1 MSPSSSR
8 RARLLALAGL
18 AALVALAF
26 GGSLGGDFVWDD
38 AHLILRN
45 PAMQD
50 QAGWR
55 PILGRDL
62 WGQATDR
69 PTQLYHP
76 IPMLTFWAQ
85 ARLAGLAVWPM
96 RLVNVLLHASAV
108 ALAFRWMTRAGLP
121 PLATWGAAAVLLV
134 HPSVTEPV
142 SWLTGRHDVLAVV
155 FVMAGLVVW
164 PNANAKHRVARASA
178 SGVAFAF
185 AFLCKEPYVVAPG
198 LAFLATAFE
207 RHRERPSPPSSLVV
221 PLLLSTGPLAG
232 AIGLRLGLGIP
243 LSAERSAAPV
253 LEHARAYV
261 SVVAH
266 YGTQLL
272 TFGNGS
278 TIEPYEPLSAWA
290 AAAVGVLLG
299 TAVCALAWGARRRI
313 GHLPL
318 ALLGLAWFLLSLA
331 PHVIS
336 VPSIGLYGN
345 RYGYFGLFG
354 LATCVAACVASL
366 RVSAELER
374 VAIGAAGLASLILSL
389 VTRADASA
397 FRDNLTL
404 FGRDVEHNPRNG
416 HALYHL
422 GTAVLS
428 AEGCVAALPVF
439 VRAAEYAPMYA
450 RPFQN
455 VAGCALNVGK
465 PDVAA
470 KYGARAVELAPTN
483 PGAHFNLG
491 AALVDLGQISEG
503 RRHLETALALNPQ
516 HAKARNLLQR
526 LAGAAASPRAS
537 AAPAPSALPGGSAPG
552 ASAPSVAT
560 PSASPP

>member
-1 MSPSSSR
+1 M
-8 RARLLALAGL
+8 AR
-18 AALVALAF
+18 AALVVLVAVAF
-26 GGSLGGDFVWDD
+26 GASLGGSFVWDD
-38 AHLILRN
+38 AHLIERN

-50 QAGWR
+50 PAGWR

-76 IPMLTFWAQ
+76 IPMLTFWVQ
-85 ARLAGLAVWPM
+85 AHVAGLQVWPM
-96 RLVNVLLHASAV
+96 RLVNVLLHAGAV

-121 PLATWGAAAVLLV
+121 PLAGWAATAVLLV
-134 HPSVTEPV
+134 HPSTTEPV
-142 SWLTGRHDVLAVV
+142 SWLTGRHDVLAMV
-155 FVMAGLVVW
+155 FVLAGLVVW
-164 PNANAKHRVARASA
+164 PTARAKLRIARASA
-178 SGVAFAF
+178 SGVAFAL
-185 AFLCKEPYVVAPG
+185 AFLCKEPYVVSPV
-198 LAFLATAFE
+198 LAFLAAAHE
-207 RHRERPSPPSSLVV
+207 RHRERPSTAAPVLV
-221 PLLLSTGPLAG
+221 PLLVSAVPLAG
-232 AIGLRLGLGIP
+232 AIALRLWLNIP
-243 LSAERSAAPV
+243 LGAERSAAPL
-253 LEHARAYV
+253 LEHVRAYV

-266 YGTQLL
+266 YGVQLL

-278 TIEPYEPLSAWA
+278 TIEPYEPLGAG
-290 AAAVGVLLG
+290 AAVAVGLVVTAALG
-299 TAVCALAWGARRRI
+299 SLTWGAVRRI
-313 GHLPL
+313 GHLDL
-318 ALLGLAWFLLSLA
+318 ALFGLAWFLLSLA

-354 LATCVAACVASL
+354 LATCVAACVASV

-374 VAIGAAGLASLILSL
+374 LAFGAAGLASLLLAL
-389 VTRADASA
+389 VTRDEASA

-404 FGRDVEHNPRNG
+404 FGRDVERNPRNG
-416 HALYHL
+416 YALYHL

-439 VRAAEYAPMYA
+439 VRAAEYAPAYA

-491 AALVDLGQISEG
+491 AALVDLGQIAEG
-503 RRHLETALALNPQ
+503 RRHLEAALFLHPQ
-516 HAKARNLLQR
+516 HAKARDLLQR
-526 LAGAAASPRAS
+526 L
-537 AAPAPSALPGGSAPG
+537 PSATKG
-552 ASAPSVAT
+552 AGP
-560 PSASPP
+560 